1 MKRQDKVRVGVLAM
15 LAAWML
21 FLSSAGAA
29 EWISGLSDGTTGWLK
44 EVALKLNSDEYRAM
58 FVNDPRTPQE
68 SVMRF
73 LKRAARA
80 YDAKNPA
87 MVGSFIDKAVGVLKT
102 GVSKHYYSEAD
113 IAQIVSFIEEAAPK
127 GES

>member
-1 MKRQDKVRVGVLAM
+1 MKRQDRVRVGVLAM
-15 LAAWML
+15 LAAGML

-29 EWISGLSDGTTGWLK
+29 EWISGLSDGTIGWLK
-44 EVALKLNSDEYRAM
+44 EVELKLNSDEYRAT
-58 FVNDPRTPQE
+58 FVNDPRAPQE

-73 LKRAARA
+73 LKSAARA

-87 MVGSFIDKAVGVLKT
+87 MAESFIDKAVRVLET

-113 IAQIVSFIEEAAPK
+113 IAQIVSFIEEAAPN